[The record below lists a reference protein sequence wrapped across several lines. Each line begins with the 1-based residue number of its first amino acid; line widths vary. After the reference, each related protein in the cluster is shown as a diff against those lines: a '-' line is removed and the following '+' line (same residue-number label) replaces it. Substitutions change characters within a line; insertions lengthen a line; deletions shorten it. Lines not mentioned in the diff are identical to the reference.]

1 MRQEIKLHKEINL
14 HSDKQFRGLIMAEFK
29 NDQLEMFLGAVRKY
43 MQVRGPMSQKDL
55 AELTEVGVSTMSR
68 FLNKKTADLNP
79 QLIAKIVA
87 KLNIPLHEIID
98 FVDEDYTDRFVRLVK
113 FYKAEGG
120 ENNASQYE
128 AGTQTQNRRATD
140 QVEESPEEAFDH
152 ELEGALGRTSGGTAQ
167 RGATA
172 KVSVGGRTQTMS
184 FQPDNGG
191 IDSISEKIK
200 SLSPRQKAYMMD
212 FLNLDMEGRDVIVDI
227 GNNLFRY
234 FRQKGLEI

>member
-1 MRQEIKLHKEINL
+1 
-14 HSDKQFRGLIMAEFK
+14 MAEFK
-29 NDQLEMFLGAVRKY
+29 HDQLEMFLGAVRKY

-79 QLIAKIVA
+79 QLIATIVA

-120 ENNASQYE
+120 EADASQFE

-140 QVEESPEEAFDH
+140 NQESEEDFDH
-152 ELEGALGRTSGGTAQ
+152 ELEDALEGRTAGGGTAQ

-172 KVSVGGRTQTMS
+172 RVNVGGRTQTMS
-184 FQPDNGG
+184 FQPDGG
-191 IDSISEKIK
+191 GLDSISEKIK

>member
-1 MRQEIKLHKEINL
+1 
-14 HSDKQFRGLIMAEFK
+14 MAEFK

-120 ENNASQYE
+120 ETDASQFE

-140 QVEESPEEAFDH
+140 QVEETPEEAFEH
-152 ELEGALGRTSGGTAQ
+152 ELEDALEGRTGGGTAQ

-172 KVSVGGRTQTMS
+172 KVNVGGRTQTMS
-184 FQPDNGG
+184 FQPDDGG
-191 IDSISEKIK
+191 MDSISEKIK

>member
-1 MRQEIKLHKEINL
+1 
-14 HSDKQFRGLIMAEFK
+14 MAEFK
-29 NDQLEMFLGAVRKY
+29 ENELEMFLGAVRKY

-120 ENNASQYE
+120 ETDVSQYE
-128 AGTQTQNRRATD
+128 AGAQTQNRRATD
-140 QVEESPEEAFDH
+140 IEEPEEDFDH
-152 ELEGALGRTSGGTAQ
+152 ELEDALEGRTGGGTAQ

-172 KVSVGGRTQTMS
+172 RVNVGGRTQTMS

-212 FLNLDMEGRDVIVDI
+212 FLNFDMEGRDVIVDI